1 MAKNKPTKPTNLM
14 PRSFGGEKNNFSN
27 DLITNGFEA
36 NVPEIYNGDNINYQ
50 LDTTGKEFEYV
61 ESVVDYIVAMP
72 ANNVL
77 TVSANNQLDYK
88 NLNTLATD
96 TSVVHKTGDETVA
109 GTKTFSDTIVGN
121 INGNANTATKDA
133 SGNVI
138 TTTYAKKTELGK
150 VQSVV
155 SSGNAKYPIHL
166 NNGTAATTNTALID
180 TSIYANP
187 STNTIGADVVS
198 VASKVNIAY
207 NSNTSSL
214 DFNFV

>member
-27 DLITNGFEA
+27 DLITNGFEE
-36 NVPEIYNGDNINYQ
+36 NVPQIYNGDNLNYQ
-50 LDTTGKEFEYV
+50 LNATGKEFEYI
-61 ESVVDYIVAMP
+61 ESVVDYIVEMP
-72 ANNVL
+72 SNNVL
-77 TVSANNQLDYK
+77 TVNSNNQLDYK

-96 TSVVHKTGDETVA
+96 TSVVHKSGDETVA
-109 GTKTFSDTIVGN
+109 GTKTFSNTIVGN
-121 INGNANTATKDA
+121 ISGNANTATKDA
-133 SGNVI
+133 NGNVI

-155 SSGNAKYPIHL
+155 NAGNAKYPIHL
-166 NNGTAATTNTALID
+166 NNGTAATTNSALID

-198 VASKVNIAY
+198 VASKVNVAY
-207 NSNTSSL
+207 NANTSSL

>member
-14 PRSFGGEKNNFSN
+14 PRSFGGEKNGFSD
-27 DLITNGFEA
+27 DLIASGFDA
-36 NVPEIYNGDNINYQ
+36 NVPQTYNGDNLNYQ
-50 LDTTGKEFEYV
+50 RNATGKEFEYI

-72 ANNVL
+72 SNNVL
-77 TVSANNQLDYK
+77 TVNSNNQLDYK

-96 TSVVHKTGDETVA
+96 TSVVHKSGDETVA
-109 GTKTFSDTIVGN
+109 GTKTFSNTIVSN
-121 INGNANTATKDA
+121 ISGNANTETKDA
-133 SGNVI
+133 NGYVI

-155 SSGNAKYPIHL
+155 STGNAKYPIHL

-198 VASKVNIAY
+198 VASKVNVAY
-207 NSNTSSL
+207 NANTSSL